1 MFSRKKVVHRKFN
14 FCNFLS
20 ALALNPS
27 SLFQKCRI
35 LENSLIFPTWCRY
48 FPLLEG
54 KELHNKIK
62 SKLLSS
68 CTVERQFFWQHCLI
82 NKGIKCSGFRDITV
96 QYTKQF
102 VILHE
107 LVHAFPIFV
116 YSSFANYFVHCSIS
130 ESPLHFSS
138 VP

>member
-1 MFSRKKVVHRKFN
+1 MCTGNLTFAIFYVLWHWIPPLCSK
-14 FCNFLS
+14 
-20 ALALNPS
+20 
-27 SLFQKCRI
+27 KCRI
-35 LENSLIFPTWCRY
+35 LENSLIFPTWCRF

-82 NKGIKCSGFRDITV
+82 NKGITV
-96 QYTKQF
+96 SVADSEILLYTKQF

-116 YSSFANYFVHCSIS
+116 YSSFANYFVYCSIS

-138 VP
+138 F